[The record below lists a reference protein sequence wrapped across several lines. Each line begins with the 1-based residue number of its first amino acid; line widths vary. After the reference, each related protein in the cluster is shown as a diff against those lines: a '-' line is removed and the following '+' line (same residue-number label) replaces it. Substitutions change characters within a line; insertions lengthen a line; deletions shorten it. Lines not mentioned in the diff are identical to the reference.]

1 MTSLL
6 NRGFNFSILPE
17 KIDMTQINVD
27 LKRFKRAAIWNE
39 FWFDRESEDQTDL
52 IFKKEKDN
60 LPKKSHCT
68 RRPEDLFKCSYIR
81 NPRP

>member
-1 MTSLL
+1 
-6 NRGFNFSILPE
+6 
-17 KIDMTQINVD
+17 MTQINVD

-60 LPKKSHCT
+60 LPKNHIV
-68 RRPEDLFKCSYIR
+68 PEDPKTFFKCSYIR

>member
-39 FWFDRESEDQTDL
+39 FWFDRESED
-52 IFKKEKDN
+52 
-60 LPKKSHCT
+60 
-68 RRPEDLFKCSYIR
+68 
-81 NPRP
+81 